1 MDNQQQSLQKHRQR
15 REAERE
21 RKRAL
26 RACDGCRRQK
36 EKCDGGVPCRRC
48 TRLHRQCEFL
58 GPTARDADGGD
69 GSARNRSGASNAE
82 LLQRIAHMEKIIT
95 HYAGNIPLDPESI
108 KAMAEAV
115 DNKNPDIAQV
125 HRQAPVVGSPGSD
138 YLGVDDE
145 NYTVQPLDN
154 NTTRETHRCL
164 RQLILGRSANLVFKI
179 IRASSPIGTF
189 RCE

>member
-1 MDNQQQSLQKHRQR
+1 
-15 REAERE
+15 
-21 RKRAL
+21 
-26 RACDGCRRQK
+26 
-36 EKCDGGVPCRRC
+36 
-48 TRLHRQCEFL
+48 
-58 GPTARDADGGD
+58 
-69 GSARNRSGASNAE
+69 
-82 LLQRIAHMEKIIT
+82 MEKIIT

-164 RQLILGRSANLVFKI
+164 RRLILG
-179 IRASSPIGTF
+179 
-189 RCE
+189 

>member
-1 MDNQQQSLQKHRQR
+1 
-15 REAERE
+15 
-21 RKRAL
+21 
-26 RACDGCRRQK
+26 
-36 EKCDGGVPCRRC
+36 
-48 TRLHRQCEFL
+48 
-58 GPTARDADGGD
+58 
-69 GSARNRSGASNAE
+69 
-82 LLQRIAHMEKIIT
+82 MEKIIT

-164 RQLILGRSANLVFKI
+164 RQLILGISANLVFKTT
-179 IRASSPIGTF
+179 RASSPIGTF